1 MLLNQF
7 PAADVFQVIAR
18 NAETF
23 LATVQNVIGQDA
35 AVCVSQQAFRLVT
48 VVAQILVDTERKFD
62 HAPGEQRHARF
73 ERDGHARAIHL
84 RQHEAGHEGVK
95 VDVLKTR
102 AQGQVVAPVLVIIGW
117 YSRLGAL
124 LIAINM
130 LFAVALAHRAELFK
144 LAASGGYALELQVL
158 FASVAIVLALM
169 GPGRYS
175 LNER

>member
-1 MLLNQF
+1 MTRTNADLGRLLLRLTLGGLILF
-7 PAADVFQVIAR
+7 HGVAKLRGGIDPIM
-18 NAETF
+18 
-23 LATVQNVIGQDA
+23 G
-35 AVCVSQQAFRLVT
+35 LVT
-48 VVAQILVDTERKFD
+48 AMGLPAFVAYGVYV
-62 HAPGEQRHARF
+62 GE
-73 ERDGHARAIHL
+73 
-84 RQHEAGHEGVK
+84 
-95 VDVLKTR
+95 
-102 AQGQVVAPVLVIIGW
+102 VVAPVLVIIGW